1 MVMNISVP
9 FMLKISIVFY
19 FHSTRL

>member
-1 MVMNISVP
+1 
-9 FMLKISIVFY
+9 MLKLSIVFY